1 MSFNYIIIGGGTAGM
16 VVAARLSEDPNVTV
30 LVLEAGA
37 DRSSDPVVLTPA
49 LFSTQIGKP
58 EYDWMFRSTR
68 QPHLNDRIIAQPRGK
83 QLGGSSAMNIMVMM
97 YPSRDNLDAWGALG
111 NEGWSFDEMAPYY
124 RKMSTITPPGP
135 NAREV
140 VQVDKWHDPLLDG
153 DSGPLQIGWGN
164 SYPESL
170 HGAWVKTFDNLLGRG
185 MTGDPRNGEAVGGF
199 QNMES
204 VSPDTR
210 YRSYAANAYYGP
222 EARSRPNLTVMT
234 NTLVVRI
241 ETQKTPSGV
250 VATAV
255 NVRMPEG
262 EEQYFDAIDEVV
274 LCAGAIQSPQ
284 LLELSGI
291 GGRALL
297 EQHGIPVMIDSPN
310 VGENLQDHPIV
321 GQLFEVK
328 EGIRSLDLLRD
339 PAYAEAAMEEFST
352 HKTGV
357 LSQPPCTSA
366 YTPFVDKDG
375 VMHEA
380 EVKALL
386 DQYLGTKGN
395 NTHDKNKYYADD
407 NNTVIEREIQLIR
420 NSMEKPRSNQVQ
432 YHLLPASLPVQDPNG
447 IAPVF
452 DKPQIAV
459 MAILSHP
466 LGRGHVHIN
475 SSSVID
481 PPTLDPC
488 YLEHPLDMEIL
499 ARSVQFT
506 ERIVSTP
513 PFANALTG
521 ERYPDFP
528 SADVSIDRAKEIVR
542 QVAFSCYHPAGT
554 CGMRPR
560 EAGGVVDAR
569 LVVHGTT
576 NLRVV
581 DASVF
586 PLMPSGN
593 LQATVYA
600 VAERAAD
607 FIKEGRRAS
616 AQHSGSTDSAGGSS
630 EGSGDEG
637 SGGTSAHGSSV
648 DDTDSNA
655 ST

>member
-1 MSFNYIIIGGGTAGM
+1 MSFNYIIVGGGTAGM
-16 VVAARLSEDPNVTV
+16 VVATRLSEDPSVTV

-37 DRSSDPVVLTPA
+37 DKSSDPAVLTPA

-68 QPHLNDRIIAQPRGK
+68 QPRGK

-97 YPSRDNLDAWGALG
+97 YPSRENLDAWGALG

-140 VQVDKWHDPLLDG
+140 VQVDKWHDPVLDG

-170 HGAWVKTFDNLLGRG
+170 HGAWVKTFDKLLGRG

-204 VSPDTR
+204 VAPDTR
-210 YRSYAANAYYGP
+210 CRSYAANAYYGP
-222 EARSRPNLTVMT
+222 KERARPNLTVMT
-234 NTLVVRI
+234 DTLVVRI
-241 ETQKTPSGV
+241 ETKQTPNGV
-250 VATAV
+250 VAIAV

-262 EEQYFDAIDEVV
+262 EEQYFDAMDEVV

-297 EQHGIPVMIDSPN
+297 EQHGIAVMVDNPN

-328 EGIRSLDLLRD
+328 EGIRSLDLLKD
-339 PAYAEAAMEEFST
+339 PAYTEAAMEEFSK

-375 VMHEA
+375 VMSGA
-380 EVKALL
+380 EVIELL
-386 DQYLGTKGN
+386 DTYLGTKGTN
-395 NTHDKNKYYADD
+395 AQGGDKASLDNTIKMEH
-407 NNTVIEREIQLIR
+407 EIQLLR
-420 NSMEKPRSNQVQ
+420 SNMEKPESNQVQ
-432 YHLLPASLPVQDPNG
+432 CHLLPASLPVQDPNG
-447 IAPVF
+447 ISPVF
-452 DKPQIAV
+452 DKPQVAV

-488 YLEHPLDMEIL
+488 YLAHPLDMEIL

-513 PFANALTG
+513 PFADALTG
-521 ERYPDFP
+521 KRYPDFP
-528 SADVSIDRAKEIVR
+528 SADVSLDRAKEIVR

-607 FIKEGRRAS
+607 FIKESRRAS
-616 AQHSGSTDSAGGSS
+616 AKENGSTDSAGGSTV
-630 EGSGDEG
+630 GSGDEE
-637 SGGTSAHGSSV
+637 SGRTSAHGSSV
-648 DDTDSNA
+648 DDKGNNA